1 MKTEPNERND
11 TMLNDKQ
18 RETVKDYFKSNPK
31 ATPQDIEK
39 LLGFKM
45 DMMTVIETG
54 LLKIEASGNDEAS
67 ASDAGTVSGK
77 MEIEFSMTGNDD
89 THNLTCMIAVKQ
101 MQLSKQDVAT
111 KLRAYV
117 LKKVMLALREEFS
130 GIIQDGDKM
139 LSMVRNAEQ
148 EIKKEYR
155 AFVGKEA
162 L

>member
-1 MKTEPNERND
+1 
-11 TMLNDKQ
+11 MLNDEQ
-18 RETVKDYFKSNPK
+18 RETVRDYFKRNPDAK
-31 ATPQDIEK
+31 PQDIER

-45 DMMTVIETG
+45 DMMTVLETA
-54 LLKIEASGNDEAS
+54 LLKIETADGDGGSNPET
-67 ASDAGTVSGK
+67 GTVSGK
-77 MEIEFSMTGNDD
+77 MEIEFSMSGNDD

-101 MQLSKQDVAT
+101 VQLSKQDVAT

-130 GIIQDGDKM
+130 GILQDGDKM
-139 LSMVRNAEQ
+139 RSMVRNAEQ

>member
-1 MKTEPNERND
+1 
-11 TMLNDKQ
+11 MLNDKQ

-54 LLKIEASGNDEAS
+54 LLKIEASGDDKAS

-130 GIIQDGDKM
+130 GILQDGDKM

>member
-1 MKTEPNERND
+1 
-11 TMLNDKQ
+11 MLNDKQ

-45 DMMTVIETG
+45 DIMTVIETG
-54 LLKIEASGNDEAS
+54 PLKIEASGDDEAS

-117 LKKVMLALREEFS
+117 LKKVMPALREEFS
-130 GIIQDGDKM
+130 GILQDGDKM

-155 AFVGKEA
+155 AFVGKEGGA
-162 L
+162 K

>member
-1 MKTEPNERND
+1 
-11 TMLNDKQ
+11 MLNDKQ

-101 MQLSKQDVAT
+101 VQLSKQDVAT

-130 GIIQDGDKM
+130 GILQDGDKM
-139 LSMVRNAEQ
+139 LSMMKNAER
-148 EIKKEYR
+148 EIKEEYR
-155 AFVGKEA
+155 AFVGKEGA
-162 L
+162 K

>member
-1 MKTEPNERND
+1 
-11 TMLNDKQ
+11 MLNDKQ

-45 DMMTVIETG
+45 DIMTVMETG
-54 LLKIEASGNDEAS
+54 LLKIEASGDDKAS

-130 GIIQDGDKM
+130 GILQDGDKM

>member
-1 MKTEPNERND
+1 
-11 TMLNDKQ
+11 MLNDKQ
-18 RETVKDYFKSNPK
+18 RETVKDYFKSNPQ

-54 LLKIEASGNDEAS
+54 LLKIKASGDDKAS

-139 LSMVRNAEQ
+139 RSMVRNAEQ

>member
-1 MKTEPNERND
+1 
-11 TMLNDKQ
+11 MLNDRQ
-18 RETVKDYFKSNPK
+18 RETVRDYFKRNPD
-31 ATPQDIEK
+31 ATPQDIER

-45 DMMTVIETG
+45 DFLTTLETG
-54 LLKIEASGNDEAS
+54 LLRSEVIAKGGGSET
-67 ASDAGTVSGK
+67 GTASGK
-77 MEIEFSMTGNDD
+77 MEIEFSMSGNDD

-101 MQLSKQDVAT
+101 VQSSKQDVET

-130 GIIQDGDKM
+130 GILQDGDKM
-139 LSMVRNAEQ
+139 RSMIMNAEQ

-155 AFVGKEA
+155 AFVRKEG

>member
-1 MKTEPNERND
+1 
-11 TMLNDKQ
+11 MLNDKQ
-18 RETVKDYFKSNPK
+18 RETVRDYFRSNPN
-31 ATPQDIEK
+31 ATPQDIER

-45 DMMTVIETG
+45 DFLTTLETG
-54 LLKIEASGNDEAS
+54 LLKSEVVVKGGGSET
-67 ASDAGTVSGK
+67 GTASGK
-77 MEIEFSMTGNDD
+77 MEIEFSMSGNDD

-101 MQLSKQDVAT
+101 VQSSKQDVET

-130 GIIQDGDKM
+130 GILQDGDKM
-139 LSMVRNAEQ
+139 LSMVRNVEQ

>member
-1 MKTEPNERND
+1 
-11 TMLNDKQ
+11 MLNDKQ

-45 DMMTVIETG
+45 DIMTVIETG
-54 LLKIEASGNDEAS
+54 LLKIEASGDDEAS

-130 GIIQDGDKM
+130 GILQDGDKM

-148 EIKKEYR
+148 EIKKKYR
-155 AFVGKEA
+155 AFIGKEA

>member
-1 MKTEPNERND
+1 
-11 TMLNDKQ
+11 MLNDKQ

-54 LLKIEASGNDEAS
+54 LLKIEASGDDKAS

-130 GIIQDGDKM
+130 GILQDGDKM

-155 AFVGKEA
+155 SFVGKEA

>member
-1 MKTEPNERND
+1 
-11 TMLNDKQ
+11 MLNDKQ
-18 RETVKDYFKSNPK
+18 RETVRDYFRSNPNAK
-31 ATPQDIEK
+31 PQDIER

-54 LLKIEASGNDEAS
+54 LLKIEASGDDKAS

-101 MQLSKQDVAT
+101 MQLSKQDAAT
-111 KLRAYV
+111 KLCAYV

-130 GIIQDGDKM
+130 GILQDGDKM

>member
-1 MKTEPNERND
+1 
-11 TMLNDKQ
+11 MLNDKQ
-18 RETVKDYFKSNPK
+18 RETVRDYFRSNPNAK
-31 ATPQDIEK
+31 PQDIER

-45 DMMTVIETG
+45 DFLTTLETG
-54 LLKIEASGNDEAS
+54 LLRSEVIVKGGGSET
-67 ASDAGTVSGK
+67 GTASGK

-89 THNLTCMIAVKQ
+89 TRNLTCMIAVKQ
-101 MQLSKQDVAT
+101 VQASKQDVAT

-130 GIIQDGDKM
+130 GILQDGDKM
-139 LSMVRNAEQ
+139 LSMVRNVEQ

>member
-1 MKTEPNERND
+1 
-11 TMLNDKQ
+11 MLNDRQ
-18 RETVKDYFKSNPK
+18 RETVRDYFKRNPD
-31 ATPQDIEK
+31 ATPQDIER

-45 DMMTVIETG
+45 DMATVIETG
-54 LLKIEASGNDEAS
+54 LLKIETADGDGGSGS
-67 ASDAGTVSGK
+67 GTGNASGK
-77 MEIEFSMTGNDD
+77 MEIEFSMTGDND

-101 MQLSKQDVAT
+101 VQTSKQDVAT

-117 LKKVMLALREEFS
+117 LKKVMLALRKEFS
-130 GIIQDGDKM
+130 GILQDGDKM
-139 LSMVRNAEQ
+139 LSMVRNVKQ

>member
-18 RETVKDYFKSNPK
+18 RETVRDYFKSNPK

-45 DMMTVIETG
+45 DAATVLETG
-54 LLKIEASGNDEAS
+54 LLMIEATRKDIDFEAGN
-67 ASDAGTVSGK
+67 VSGK

-130 GIIQDGDKM
+130 GILQDGDKM
-139 LSMVRNAEQ
+139 LSMMKNAER
-148 EIKKEYR
+148 EIKEEYR
-155 AFVGKEA
+155 AFVGKEGA
-162 L
+162 K

>member
-1 MKTEPNERND
+1 
-11 TMLNDKQ
+11 MLNDKQ

-45 DMMTVIETG
+45 DIMTVIETG
-54 LLKIEASGNDEAS
+54 LLKIEASGDDEAS
-67 ASDAGTVSGK
+67 ASDAGTMSGK
-77 MEIEFSMTGNDD
+77 MEIEFSMTGNDG
-89 THNLTCMIAVKQ
+89 THDLTCMIAVKQ

-130 GIIQDGDKM
+130 GILQDGDKM

-155 AFVGKEA
+155 AFVGKEGGA
-162 L
+162 K

>member
-1 MKTEPNERND
+1 
-11 TMLNDKQ
+11 MLNDKQ

-45 DMMTVIETG
+45 DIMTVIDTG
-54 LLKIEASGNDEAS
+54 LLKIEASGDDKAS

-130 GIIQDGDKM
+130 GILQDGDKM